1 MKGGIIAF
9 CFGCVVVHPAVV
21 AEIKPV
27 RMNEFHASGH
37 LVCSLAVLAAERTTN
52 ILFVSRGFSYSAH
65 TGDGSKRVVH
75 KALDVRILVVGMLVS
90 GALVS
95 GM

>member
-1 MKGGIIAF
+1 MKGGVIAF

-27 RMNEFHASGH
+27 RMNELHASGQ
-37 LVCSLAVLAAERTTN
+37 LVCSLAVLAAERTAN

-75 KALDVRILVVGMLVS
+75 KALVVIILVIVM
-90 GALVS
+90 
-95 GM
+95 